1 MTATKISP
9 YKQLCVV
16 HQTRYWVTAHDA
28 TALISDTLEL
38 RYLDSD
44 IGVQPVMVQQPTR
57 PPTLPEPCTCMKCA
71 RQNCT
76 CRVEKIKRVKYCT
89 CCGSENCQNPF
100 NDHSQ
105 LDSD

>member
-28 TALISDTLEL
+28 AALISDTLEL

-76 CRVEKIKRVKYCT
+76 CRVEKIKRVKYCA